1 MTIVT
6 LIFIFL
12 VLGIFIFFNRLSNHL
27 NVYDI
32 PDDRKLHKG
41 KISLAGGVYIFICI
55 YLYLIFS
62 YFENNSELA
71 LLFKTNTEIINFMI
85 VSLSFFLI
93 GLVDDKK
100 NISAN
105 RKILFFFTLI
115 LIAVSIDNDLN
126 LKILYFSFVDK
137 RILLENFS
145 TIFTIF
151 SVFIFINALNM
162 YDGSD
167 GQLGIYSIIFLT
179 YLAYKLNSVYYLS
192 FILPLIFFLILNLKK
207 KTFAGNSGSYFLGF
221 LLSFIIVKI
230 YNFDKK
236 YLFCDEVVLLMF
248 FPVIDL
254 TRLFFYRIYNN
265 KYPFSG
271 DRNHLHHILYNV
283 FQNNTKVQVTLFAI
297 SALPLIIYEIANIN
311 ILYLIC
317 LNSIIYLYILKKLS
331 FQDNK

>member
-12 VLGIFIFFNRLSNHL
+12 VLGIFIFFNRLSNLL

-41 KISLAGGVYIFICI
+41 KVSLAGGVYIFICI

-62 YFENNSELA
+62 YIENNSELA
-71 LLFKTNTEIINFMI
+71 LLFKTNTEIISFMI

-105 RKILFFFTLI
+105 RKIMFFFILI
-115 LIAVSIDNDLN
+115 LIAVSIDNNLN

-179 YLAYKLNSVYYLS
+179 YVAYKLNSVYYLF

-236 YLFCDEVVLLMF
+236 YLFSDEVVLLMF

-254 TRLFFYRIYNN
+254 IRLFFYRIYSN

-283 FQNNTKVQVTLFAI
+283 FHNNTKVQVTLFAI
-297 SALPLIIYEIANIN
+297 SALPLIIYEITNIN

-317 LNSIIYLYILKKLS
+317 LNSIIYLLILKKLS